1 MAKGTNA
8 ELLEKLE
15 SHALRVRS
23 IQDYCTNEE
32 QTKVSLI
39 NPYLEHLGF
48 DVRDPRYVQLE
59 YRSDIG
65 SGTERVDYALLKNGI
80 PALLIEAKPATMEL
94 PQEATTQLRRYAMAL
109 EKLRYC
115 AITNGVRWH
124 WYAKSQQ
131 SGDLNPRPFLVHD
144 ATNPN
149 ETEVRWLAS
158 LRHDPQEWDSIAIE
172 QDLQTK
178 IAEWFTKQRSKP
190 EDDFIVSIVRGVNE
204 RNNQKTRE
212 IVSRIWV
219 KTIALYNR
227 QEIEKALRRASK
239 PEQSE
244 IDVDIP
250 SKLQDK
256 DVDTK
261 TIEKAQAGSGTIDF
275 VTNDG
280 VVQLG
285 VGLRRAAWR
294 IVGEENWSIT
304 SNMSV
309 LCKEVLLNLAK
320 LHDHGIDE
328 FFAVVQRGL
337 SDDKQKSRWIQ
348 NSSDLSL
355 NQLRFYTELTPE
367 WRFHVNAN
375 NTIKFERLQT
385 IASYCIS
392 EGKPVALNDYFEIWD
407 PQIST

>member
-1 MAKGTNA
+1 MSKSTNA

-15 SHALRVRS
+15 SHAVRVRS
-23 IQDYCTNEE
+23 IRDLCTNEE

-65 SGTERVDYALLKNGI
+65 SGTERVDYALLKNGN
-80 PALLIEAKPATMEL
+80 PALLIEAKPATKEL
-94 PQEATTQLRRYAMAL
+94 PQEATSQLRRYAMAL
-109 EKLRYC
+109 SKLRYC
-115 AITNGVRWH
+115 AITNGVHWQ

-131 SGDLNPRPFLVHD
+131 SGDLSPKPFLVHD
-144 ATNPN
+144 ATSPN

-158 LRHDPQEWDSIAIE
+158 LCHDPQEWDSIAIE

-212 IVSRIWV
+212 VVSRIWV
-219 KTIALYNR
+219 KTIALHIR
-227 QEIEKALRRASK
+227 QEIEKALLRASK

-244 IDVDIP
+244 IDVDNP
-250 SKLQDK
+250 SILQVQDI
-256 DVDTK
+256 DTK
-261 TIEKAQAGSGTIDF
+261 TIEEAQADDEKIEF
-275 VTNDG
+275 VTKDG

-285 VGLRRAAWR
+285 VGLRRAWR
-294 IVGEENWSIT
+294 IVGEENWRIAN
-304 SNMSV
+304 NMSV
-309 LCKEVLLNLAK
+309 LCKEVLLRLAN
-320 LHDHGIDE
+320 LHDHGIED

-337 SDDKQKSRWIQ
+337 SDDNWKSRWIQ
-348 NSSDLSL
+348 RNSDLSL
-355 NQLRFYTELTPE
+355 SQLRSYTELTPE
-367 WRFHVNAN
+367 WSFHTNASN
-375 NTIKFERLQT
+375 PVKFERLQT
-385 IASYCIS
+385 ISSFCIS
-392 EGKPVALNDYFEIWD
+392 EGKPVVLNNYIEIWD
-407 PQIST
+407 PQI

>member
-1 MAKGTNA
+1 MAFVGIGT
-8 ELLEKLE
+8 L
-15 SHALRVRS
+15 
-23 IQDYCTNEE
+23 
-32 QTKVSLI
+32 
-39 NPYLEHLGF
+39 
-48 DVRDPRYVQLE
+48 
-59 YRSDIG
+59 
-65 SGTERVDYALLKNGI
+65 
-80 PALLIEAKPATMEL
+80 
-94 PQEATTQLRRYAMAL
+94 
-109 EKLRYC
+109 
-115 AITNGVRWH
+115 
-124 WYAKSQQ
+124 KSQQ

-280 VVQLG
+280 SSS
-285 VGLRRAAWR
+285 AWSWIKACCLAC

-328 FFAVVQRGL
+328 FFAVCTTWFIR
-337 SDDKQKSRWIQ
+337 
-348 NSSDLSL
+348 
-355 NQLRFYTELTPE
+355 
-367 WRFHVNAN
+367 
-375 NTIKFERLQT
+375 
-385 IASYCIS
+385 
-392 EGKPVALNDYFEIWD
+392 
-407 PQIST
+407 